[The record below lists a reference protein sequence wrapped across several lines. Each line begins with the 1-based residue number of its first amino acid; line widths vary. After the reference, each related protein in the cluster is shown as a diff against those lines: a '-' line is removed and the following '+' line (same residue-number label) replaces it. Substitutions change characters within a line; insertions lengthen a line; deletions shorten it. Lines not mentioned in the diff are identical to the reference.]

1 MQLDLTIHP
10 MVSWVYFHALV
21 NKAWELQTS
30 PLKLFWKKWNGKIY
44 FGFITFQSYQIDSKV
59 QWVDGRSCH
68 DWTRSCSCWS
78 QEQISLKFQYM
89 EVVLVAM
96 SPHHHPQQLLFTNKE
111 YWDKKFVQTCQSSS
125 KHSLDLE
132 ARVLNFK
139 GAYLAHLLVFLSD
152 SKDILLLKGLSTNHF
167 KNSKYF
173 SCGRNLVKK
182 KDYKSS
188 RWIHNFT

>member
-1 MQLDLTIHP
+1 MG
-10 MVSWVYFHALV
+10 SWVYFHALV
-21 NKAWELQTS
+21 N
-30 PLKLFWKKWNGKIY
+30 
-44 FGFITFQSYQIDSKV
+44 
-59 QWVDGRSCH
+59 
-68 DWTRSCSCWS
+68 
-78 QEQISLKFQYM
+78 SLRNSNLTIEVCFEVGM

-96 SPHHHPQQLLFTNKE
+96 SPHHHSQQFLFTKEE
-111 YWDKKFVQTCQSSS
+111 YWHKKFVQTWQSST

-132 ARVLNFK
+132 ARVLDFR

-152 SKDILLLKGLSTNHF
+152 SKNILLFNELPTNHF
-167 KNSKYF
+167 KSSKEF